1 MQKRGGDLRILET
14 LGALTQRNEGN
25 TPTNDNDEPPTTT
38 MTGTSTKSTTWKM
51 LRGAGLAIV
60 VGLAGM
66 TAVLGEDIPTCAD
79 GINSDDC
86 MECNF
91 QDENPWCGDNDDPVD
106 QMSCTPFEYRP
117 MSFNNIANK
126 DGPQIDEY
134 CSYSPDPKNSDD
146 IWATLAYDDTLGG
159 WDSSGSPAPWPY
171 PGVRAWAAQ
180 FNGDCS
186 QAGGNSDYWVFHA
199 CDGAGIQGGDCKG
212 DIKYVERFG
221 WNYYGDMEE
230 DFGYCNYDGQPWSY
244 DNRMYCRFVHPGT
257 NKVYEEYKA
266 GWTGFTNDKED
277 TFWAAKGLPTAE
289 QAFLSAANG
298 GWDPDSALMQ
308 TLSTFSDWAYGWNGG
323 KHPYTWTGKWFSFP
337 MFAWRADYISDDHD
351 NNKLSYPT
359 IAENGWKVYADNEPG
374 DTGAPPEVDFIL
386 GGLTWDDDTP
396 KLVFDMWR
404 SDADGNMWKL
414 NDEVANG
421 TSFVLYPVH
430 ENDGSCAPW

>member
-1 MQKRGGDLRILET
+1 
-14 LGALTQRNEGN
+14 
-25 TPTNDNDEPPTTT
+25 
-38 MTGTSTKSTTWKM
+38 M
-51 LRGAGLAIV
+51 LRGAGLAIA
-60 VGLAGM
+60 VGLAGV
-66 TAVLGEDIPTCAD
+66 TAVQGSQCLD
-79 GINSDDC
+79 GSDDDC
-86 MECNF
+86 LQCASEAA
-91 QDENPWCGDNDDPVD
+91 NPWCGGSDDPATE
-106 QMSCTPFEYRP
+106 MSCTPFHYRP
-117 MSFNNIANK
+117 MSFNNVQGTDEWCGFS
-126 DGPQIDEY
+126 DG
-134 CSYSPDPKNSDD
+134 D
-146 IWATLAYDDTLGG
+146 IFKTLAYDDTTDDQGN
-159 WDSSGSPAPWPY
+159 ATPWPY